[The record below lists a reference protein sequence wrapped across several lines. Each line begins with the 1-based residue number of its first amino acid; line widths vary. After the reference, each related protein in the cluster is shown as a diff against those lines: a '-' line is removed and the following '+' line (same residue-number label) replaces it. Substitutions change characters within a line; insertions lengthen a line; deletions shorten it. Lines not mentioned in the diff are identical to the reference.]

1 MEEMS
6 KNLKFYLL
14 AAKSLYYDA
23 EEKHITSSD
32 GKAFVAE
39 LQELLY
45 DGEDALETIDI
56 HGIQS
61 KQRKEHGS
69 SATQVFNYLSELVSP
84 FGKKIEP
91 ELVKTINCLE
101 CILKL
106 KNMFGLK
113 EGAETIRPL
122 RRLPSTSFV
131 EESKLYGRDSDIEAI
146 VGWLLSD
153 ADDADACGTNKFAL
167 IVGPDGIGKSAL
179 AQFVFSD
186 DRINAHFDLLLWVP
200 VLDDFDALRMTRTLL
215 EGLTCQPPC
224 YPLEEED
231 ASRLQAR
238 LKDAL
243 AGKNFLLVLDSNCH
257 RNPFDHHALGILSE
271 FGGSRCKIIMTTSTC
286 PEPVLMPTFSIIHH
300 LNPISCDEDCW
311 KLFVEH
317 IFHGVATSSH
327 FPQYL
332 ELVGKRLVSK
342 CQGNPFAIKLMGCIL
357 RLEHNPE
364 EWDRILSSPIWK
376 RSERESDILPALWFS
391 YLSLPQHLKRCFT
404 HCSIYHC
411 GYEFQMQDLI
421 SLWMA
426 EGLLEPQNGKTIEEV
441 GEEYFHDLKSRSLI
455 HQSRQN
461 KSYFTMHYLVNNLAT
476 SLSGQFCLRLENN
489 SSFTPVR
496 KTRHLSYKR
505 REIQDVKKFEALS
518 ESKRLRTFLPLG
530 PMEDNKTFKWDRSAL
545 HRLFQI
551 LTYLRVLSLSMY
563 PITEL
568 PDSIG
573 MMKHLRYLDLS
584 YTQLQAIPDV
594 VCSCVHLQTLL
605 LVCCSALARL
615 PSLMKYLTKLR
626 RLDTTGTPL
635 VEMPPHMSYLKD
647 LQTLTDFVL
656 GKTSGSGIKELQH
669 LQLCG
674 RLCISA
680 LQNVIVGDI
689 LEANLEGKLQLTD
702 MCFKWAGHADDS
714 QLELQVLDNLR
725 PPRKVK
731 KVSVCSY
738 GGARYPDWFGNS
750 LFSYLVCICLS
761 CAENCWQLPSL
772 GQLPSLVELYIEEFG
787 ALVVIS
793 GEFYGLV
800 TNPFPCLE
808 ILHFKN
814 MPEWQAWFLPGC
826 AAFPR
831 LRDLSIINCPKLTGS
846 IPNTKGTPRIEGCPA
861 LEILWD

>member
-1 MEEMS
+1 MEQWILSTSLEAVAEKLFSGDFMEWMGGRKGGANMEEMS

-32 GKAFVAE
+32 GKALVDE

-69 SATQVFNYLSELVSP
+69 SATQ
-84 FGKKIEP
+84 
-91 ELVKTINCLE
+91 
-101 CILKL
+101 
-106 KNMFGLK
+106 NMFGLK
-113 EGAETIRPL
+113 ESAETIRPL
-122 RRLPSTSFV
+122 RRIPSTTSFA

-153 ADDADACGTNKFAL
+153 DDADADDCSTKFAL

-179 AQFVFSD
+179 AQFIFSD

-200 VLDDFDALRMTRTLL
+200 VLDDFDALRMSRTLL
-215 EGLTCQPPC
+215 EGLICQPPC
-224 YPLEEED
+224 NPMEEED

-257 RNPFDHHALGILSE
+257 RNPFDPHALGILSE
-271 FGGSRCKIIMTTSTC
+271 FGGSRSKIIMTASTC
-286 PEPVLMPTFSIIHH
+286 PEPVLMRTFTIIHH
-300 LNPISCDEDCW
+300 LNPISHDEDCW
-311 KLFVEH
+311 KLFAER
-317 IFHGVATSSH
+317 IFHGVATFSH

-332 ELVGKRLVSK
+332 EIVGKRLVSK

-357 RLEHNPE
+357 RLERNPE

-376 RSERESDILPALWFS
+376 LSERESDILPALWFS

-426 EGLLEPQNGKTIEEV
+426 EGLLEPQNGKTIEQV

-461 KSYFTMHYLVNNLAT
+461 ESYFTMHCLVNNLAT

-505 REIQDVKKFEALS
+505 QEIQDVKKFEALS

-545 HRLFQI
+545 TRLFQI

-563 PITEL
+563 PITQL

-573 MMKHLRYLDLS
+573 MLKHLRYLDLS

-594 VCSCVHLQTLL
+594 VCTWVNLQTLL
-605 LVCCSALARL
+605 LVCCTALARL
-615 PSLMKYLTKLR
+615 PSLMRHLTKLR

-635 VEMPPHMSYLKD
+635 VEMPLHMSALKD
-647 LQTLTDFVL
+647 LQTLTNFVL
-656 GKTSGSGIKELQH
+656 GKGNGSGIKELQN

-674 RLCISA
+674 RLCITG
-680 LQNVIVGDI
+680 LQNVIVEDI
-689 LEANLEGKLQLTD
+689 LQANLEGKLQLTD
-702 MCFKWAGHADDS
+702 ISFKWDGPADNS
-714 QLELQVLDNLR
+714 EIELQVLDNLR
-725 PPRKVK
+725 PPRKVEK
-731 KVSVCSY
+731 LSVCSY
-738 GGARYPDWFGNS
+738 QGTRFPEWFGNAS
-750 LFSYLVCICLS
+750 FTNLYCICLS
-761 CAENCWQLPSL
+761 DGENCFQLPSL
-772 GQLPSLVELYIEEFG
+772 GQLPFLIELYIKGFG
-787 ALVVIS
+787 KLAVI
-793 GEFYGLV
+793 GKEFYGSAA
-800 TNPFPCLE
+800 NPFPSLE
-808 ILHFKN
+808 VLHFGD
-814 MPEWQAWFLPGC
+814 MPEWQVWLLPGGG
-826 AAFPR
+826 AFSR
-831 LRDLSIINCPKLTGS
+831 LRDLSMIECPKLTGS
-846 IPNTKGTPRIEGCPA
+846 IPNTKGTPSIEGCPG
-861 LEILWD
+861 LQI